1 MTNSSVKNILALVPN
16 WLGDV
21 VMCTPALRALHQH
34 FPDAKI
40 TVAGRGVA
48 CDVLRGLPW
57 LHHFEMLPARSGAW
71 GMARSSRSLRSYSP
85 DLAVVFPHSFRAA
98 LLARMSGARKIV
110 GYARGGRSA
119 LLSQRVEPNRV
130 DGKITPIYMVE
141 EYLDLVSAF
150 GCEYDGFGLELAADR
165 RAVAAVREHLVGA
178 GPFVGIAPGAAYG
191 PSKRW
196 SATRFAE
203 VADEL
208 KETTEAQCVLLTG
221 PGEEKTRDAVLD
233 AAKYP
238 LVLCDEGSPTIDSL
252 KATISVLDL
261 LVCNDSGPRHVA
273 VAFDVP
279 TVCVMGPTAP
289 VYTAG
294 PYERGRV
301 LRVDVD
307 CGPCQKPV
315 CATDHRCMTRI
326 TPTMVVQ
333 AVLENL
339 RNTKVKGHG
348 TEPFPM

>member
-1 MTNSSVKNILALVPN
+1 MTTSSVKNILVLVPN

-21 VMCTPALRALHQH
+21 VMCTPALRAVHQH
-34 FPDAKI
+34 FPDAEI

-48 CDVLRGLPW
+48 CEVLRGLTW
-57 LHHFEMLPARSGAW
+57 LHDFVMLPARSGVW
-71 GMARSSRSLRSYSP
+71 GTARSGGSLRAQSP
-85 DLAVVFPHSFRAA
+85 DIAIVFPHSLRAA
-98 LLARMSGARKIV
+98 LLARMSGARKII

-119 LLSQRVEPNRV
+119 LLSQRVDPNRV
-130 DGKITPIYMVE
+130 DGKITPVYMVE
-141 EYLDLVSAF
+141 EYLDLVTEL
-150 GCEYDGFGLELAADR
+150 GCEYDGFGLELSADG

-208 KETTEAQCVLLTG
+208 KETAEAQCVLLTG
-221 PGEEKTRDAVLD
+221 PGEEETRDAVLD

-238 LVLCDEGSPTIDSL
+238 LIVCDEGSPTIDSL

-279 TVCVMGPTAP
+279 TICVMGPTAP
-289 VYTAG
+289 VYTDG
-294 PYERGRV
+294 PYERGQV

-315 CATDHRCMTRI
+315 CRTDHRCMTGISPEWVVDTALRI
-326 TPTMVVQ
+326 
-333 AVLENL
+333 LGE
-339 RNTKVKGHG
+339 
-348 TEPFPM
+348 